1 MSEVREPALFVIKFS
16 HMKFIHYS
24 GLIVFRIFIKS
35 MAVGQSCDSALL
47 NIKEGA
53 YEKILDSDYLI
64 NADKKDSIC
73 FLAITTAPSK
83 RKAYMRLYDASG
95 KERLI
100 EQSAFSGLTQQF
112 PVSTLIFCT
121 QPEKKVRLF

>member
-1 MSEVREPALFVIKFS
+1 MKYIHLAGLFVILFFQQS
-16 HMKFIHYS
+16 I
-24 GLIVFRIFIKS
+24 
-35 MAVGQSCDSALL
+35 ATGQTCDSSLMQL
-47 NIKEGA
+47 KEGA